1 MMQAE
6 GAQVP
11 STPSLPMLTQHSWQR
26 SFELGWRNLWRD
38 FRSGELNLLIIS
50 VVLAVAALTAVGFFS
65 DRLQAGLW
73 RDARQ
78 LLGGDAV
85 VVSDKPTP
93 ANFQQKAQALGLKTN
108 DTLSFPSMARADDAK
123 GGETKLVALK
133 AVSEGYPLRGQMS
146 LLNLEGSDAI
156 KPDLSKSY
164 PAKPTREVPQLGQAW
179 VDPALLE
186 VLNLQMG
193 DALWLGDKAF
203 QIAALIDR
211 EPDRGAGFMNFA
223 PRVMIHQSDV
233 MATGLIQ
240 PASRLSYRMAV
251 AGEASQANV
260 QQFLKWARDE
270 VAKPEVR
277 GIQVESMESGRP
289 EMRQTL
295 DRAEKFLNLVA
306 LLAALLCAVAVALA
320 ARTFASKHLDGCALL
335 RVLGQSQKTLS
346 VAYAFEFIT
355 AGLAAS
361 LLGVIMG
368 YGIHHAFIWLL
379 AGLVDVQLPPS
390 SGAPALLGLG
400 MGLTLLLAFGLPPV
414 LQLAKVP
421 AMRVIR
427 RDMGGLQPASLG
439 VLLTGLVGFAGAL
452 MWASRD
458 VKLGLMTVGG
468 FAIATLMFAG
478 ATWLVLKLL
487 RKWVPSDTTPRWLL
501 LATRQ
506 VMARPVYAV
515 VQVSALSVGLLALV
529 LLVLLRTDLI
539 SSWRKATPVNAP
551 DRFVINVQPDQTQA
565 FQDKLSQVGV
575 KDYDWYPMI
584 RGRLVA
590 VNGRETSPQD
600 YTDERAKRLV
610 DREFNLSARATQPEH
625 NSVVKGQWQEGEK
638 DAVSVEVGIAQTLG
652 LKMGDRLRFDVG
664 GVISEGRVTSL
675 RKVDWG
681 SMRANFFVIYPV
693 DNLPEVP
700 LSYMAAFKTPDVPA
714 FERNLL
720 QQFPNVTSV
729 DLRASLMQV
738 QKVLDQVIRA
748 VEFLFAF
755 TLMAGLL
762 VLTAAVTSTREE
774 RKREFAIMR
783 ALGATGRLLSQVQ
796 TAELMGVGLMAGFLA
811 SMVAELVGWGLAR
824 FVFEFEWTASLW
836 VPVAG
841 ALTGA
846 VLAWVAGW
854 WGLAEVLR
862 QPVSQTLRQAS
873 E

>member
-164 PAKPTREVPQLGQAW
+164 PAKPTREVPQPGQAW

-539 SSWRKATPVNAP
+539 SSWRKATPTNAP

-625 NSVVKGQWQEGEK
+625 NAVVKGQWQEGEK
-638 DAVSVEVGIAQTLG
+638 DAVSVEIGIAQTLG

-700 LSYMAAFKTPDVPA
+700 LSYMAAFKTPDAPA

-755 TLMAGLL
+755 TLLAGLL

>member
-1 MMQAE
+1 
-6 GAQVP
+6 
-11 STPSLPMLTQHSWQR
+11 
-26 SFELGWRNLWRD
+26 
-38 FRSGELNLLIIS
+38 
-50 VVLAVAALTAVGFFS
+50 
-65 DRLQAGLW
+65 
-73 RDARQ
+73 
-78 LLGGDAV
+78 
-85 VVSDKPTP
+85 
-93 ANFQQKAQALGLKTN
+93 
-108 DTLSFPSMARADDAK
+108 
-123 GGETKLVALK
+123 
-133 AVSEGYPLRGQMS
+133 
-146 LLNLEGSDAI
+146 
-156 KPDLSKSY
+156 
-164 PAKPTREVPQLGQAW
+164 
-179 VDPALLE
+179 
-186 VLNLQMG
+186 
-193 DALWLGDKAF
+193 
-203 QIAALIDR
+203 
-211 EPDRGAGFMNFA
+211 
-223 PRVMIHQSDV
+223 
-233 MATGLIQ
+233 
-240 PASRLSYRMAV
+240 
-251 AGEASQANV
+251 
-260 QQFLKWARDE
+260 
-270 VAKPEVR
+270 
-277 GIQVESMESGRP
+277 
-289 EMRQTL
+289 
-295 DRAEKFLNLVA
+295 LVA
-306 LLAALLCAVAVALA
+306 LLAAMLCAVAVALA
-320 ARTFASKHLDGCALL
+320 ARTFASKHLDACALL

-355 AGLAAS
+355 AGMVAS
-361 LLGVIMG
+361 LLGVLLG

-379 AGLVDVQLPPS
+379 AGLVDAQLPPS
-390 SGAPALLGLG
+390 SVAPSLLGLG

-427 RDMGGLQPASLG
+427 RDMGGLQPASVG
-439 VLLTGLVGFAGAL
+439 VLLTGLFGFAGAL

-458 VKLGLMTVGG
+458 LKLGLMTIGG
-468 FAIATLMFAG
+468 FAIATLLFAG

-487 RKWVPSDTTPRWLL
+487 RKWVPSDTAPRWLL

-515 VQVSALSVGLLALV
+515 VQVSALSIGLLALV

-539 SSWRKATPVNAP
+539 NSWRKATPVNAP
-551 DRFVINVQPDQTQA
+551 DRFVINIQPDQTQA
-565 FQDKLSQVGV
+565 FRASLKQAGV
-575 KDYDWYPMI
+575 TGYDWYPMI

-590 VNGRETSPQD
+590 VNGNAVSPSD
-600 YTDERAKRLV
+600 YTDDRAKRMV
-610 DREFNLSARATQPEH
+610 DREFNLSARSAQPEH
-625 NSVVKGQWQEGEK
+625 NPVVQGQWKEGER
-638 DAVSVEVGIAQTLG
+638 DAVSIEIGIAKTLG

-664 GVISEGRVTSL
+664 GVISEGRVTSF

-693 DNLPEVP
+693 DNLPDVP

-729 DLRASLMQV
+729 DLRATLIQI
-738 QKVLDQVIRA
+738 QNVLDQVIRA

-796 TAELMGVGLMAGFLA
+796 TAELMGVGLLAGFLA
-811 SMVAELVGWGLAR
+811 SLVAELVGWGLAR

-836 VPVAG
+836 VPAAG

-846 VLAWVAGW
+846 ILAWIAGW

>member
-108 DTLSFPSMARADDAK
+108 ATLSFPSMARADDAK

-146 LLNLEGSDAI
+146 LLNLQGSDAI

-164 PAKPTREVPQLGQAW
+164 PAKPTREVPQPGQAW

-590 VNGRETSPQD
+590 VNDREVSPLD

-625 NSVVKGQWQEGEK
+625 NAVVKGQWQEGEK

>member
-108 DTLSFPSMARADDAK
+108 DTLSFPSMARAEDAK

-164 PAKPTREVPQLGQAW
+164 PAKPTREVPQPGQAW

-539 SSWRKATPVNAP
+539 SSWRKATPTNAP

-638 DAVSVEVGIAQTLG
+638 DAVSVEIGIAQTLG

-664 GVISEGRVTSL
+664 GVISEGRVTSM

-700 LSYMAAFKTPDVPA
+700 LSYMAAFKTPDAPA

>member
-1 MMQAE
+1 
-6 GAQVP
+6 
-11 STPSLPMLTQHSWQR
+11 
-26 SFELGWRNLWRD
+26 
-38 FRSGELNLLIIS
+38 
-50 VVLAVAALTAVGFFS
+50 
-65 DRLQAGLW
+65 
-73 RDARQ
+73 
-78 LLGGDAV
+78 
-85 VVSDKPTP
+85 
-93 ANFQQKAQALGLKTN
+93 
-108 DTLSFPSMARADDAK
+108 
-123 GGETKLVALK
+123 
-133 AVSEGYPLRGQMS
+133 
-146 LLNLEGSDAI
+146 
-156 KPDLSKSY
+156 
-164 PAKPTREVPQLGQAW
+164 
-179 VDPALLE
+179 
-186 VLNLQMG
+186 
-193 DALWLGDKAF
+193 
-203 QIAALIDR
+203 
-211 EPDRGAGFMNFA
+211 
-223 PRVMIHQSDV
+223 
-233 MATGLIQ
+233 
-240 PASRLSYRMAV
+240 
-251 AGEASQANV
+251 
-260 QQFLKWARDE
+260 
-270 VAKPEVR
+270 
-277 GIQVESMESGRP
+277 MESGRP

-355 AGLAAS
+355 AGAVAS
-361 LLGVIMG
+361 LLGLLVG
-368 YGIHHAFIWLL
+368 YGIHHAFVWLL
-379 AGLVDVQLPPS
+379 AGLVDAQLPPTT
-390 SGAPALLGLG
+390 GAPALLGLG

-414 LQLAKVP
+414 LQLAQVP
-421 AMRVIR
+421 ALRVIR
-427 RDMGGLQPASLG
+427 RDMGGLQPASMG
-439 VLLTGLVGFAGAL
+439 VLLTGLFGFAGAL

-468 FAIATLMFAG
+468 FALATLLFAG
-478 ATWLVLKLL
+478 ATWLALKLL
-487 RKWVPSDTTPRWLL
+487 RKWVPSETSPRWLL

-565 FQDKLSQVGV
+565 FQSALKQTGV
-575 KDYDWYPMI
+575 KNYDWYPMI

-590 VNGRETSPQD
+590 INGKAVSPED
-600 YTDERAKRLV
+600 YTDDRAKRLV
-610 DREFNLSARATQPEH
+610 DREFNLSARAERPEH
-625 NSVVKGQWQEGEK
+625 NAVVQGEWKEGET
-638 DAVSVEVGIAQTLG
+638 DAVSVEIGIAQTLG
-652 LKMGDRLRFDVG
+652 LKMGDRLQFDVG
-664 GVISEGRVTSL
+664 GVMSEGRMTSL

-693 DNLPEVP
+693 DHLPDVP

-720 QQFPNVTSV
+720 QQFPNITSV
-729 DLRASLMQV
+729 DMRATLTQL

-796 TAELMGVGLMAGFLA
+796 TAELMGVGLLAGFLA
-811 SMVAELVGWGLAR
+811 SLVAEVVGWGLAR

-836 VPVAG
+836 VPAAG
-841 ALTGA
+841 AITGA
-846 VLAWVAGW
+846 VLAWIAGW

>member
-1 MMQAE
+1 MNPKPVAWN
-6 GAQVP
+6 
-11 STPSLPMLTQHSWQR
+11 PMSWQR
-26 SFELGWRNLWRD
+26 AVQLGWRNLWRD
-38 FRSGELNLLIIS
+38 LRSGELNLLVLS
-50 VVLAVAALTAVGFFS
+50 VVLAVSALSAVGFFS

-78 LLGGDAV
+78 LIGGDAV
-85 VVSDKPTP
+85 VVSDKPT
-93 ANFQQKAQALGLKTN
+93 AENFLQKAQQLGLRTN
-108 DTLSFPSMARADDAK
+108 AILSFPSMARADDAQ

-133 AVSEGYPLRGQMS
+133 AVSEGYPLRGQLT
-146 LLNLEGSDAI
+146 LLSVEGASPSDN
-156 KPDLSKSY
+156 SKSQ
-164 PAKPTREVPQLGQAW
+164 ATRQVPSSGQAW
-179 VDPALLE
+179 VDPALLD
-186 VLNLQMG
+186 VLNIKLG
-193 DALWLGDKAF
+193 DKLWLGDKAF
-203 QIAALIDR
+203 QISALIDR

-223 PRVMIHQSDV
+223 PRVMVNQMDIA
-233 MATGLIQ
+233 ATGLVQ
-240 PASRLSYRMAV
+240 PASRLSYRLAV
-251 AGEASQANV
+251 AGEESQANV
-260 QQFLKWARDE
+260 QKFIMWARDE

-289 EMRQTL
+289 ELRQTL

-320 ARTFASKHLDGCALL
+320 ARTFAAKHLDACALL
-335 RVLGQSQKTLS
+335 RVLGQSQQTLS
-346 VAYAFEFIT
+346 IAYAFEFIT
-355 AGLAAS
+355 AGLVAS
-361 LLGVIMG
+361 LLGVMVG
-368 YGIHHAFIWLL
+368 YGVHYAFVWLL
-379 AGLVDVQLPPS
+379 AGLVDVQLPS
-390 SGAPALLGLG
+390 ATGAPAWLGLG

-414 LQLAKVP
+414 LQLAQVP
-421 AMRVIR
+421 ALRVIR
-427 RDMGGLQPASLG
+427 RDMGGLQPASVG
-439 VLLTGLVGFAGAL
+439 VLIAGLLGFAGAL

-468 FAIATLMFAG
+468 FALATLMFAG
-478 ATWLVLKLL
+478 ATWLALKLL
-487 RKWVPSDTTPRWLL
+487 RSWVPSNTTPRWLL

-565 FQDKLSQVGV
+565 FQSTLKQTGV
-575 KDYDWYPMI
+575 QNYDWYPMI

-590 VNGRETSPQD
+590 INGKSVSPQD
-600 YTDERAKRLV
+600 FTDERAKRLV
-610 DREFNLSARATQPEH
+610 DREFNLSSRAAKPEH
-625 NSVVKGQWQEGEK
+625 NEVVKGTWLENEK
-638 DAVSVEVGIAQTLG
+638 DAVSVELGIAKTLG
-652 LKMGDRLRFDVG
+652 LKMGDRLQFDIG
-664 GVISEGRVTSL
+664 GVLSEGRVTSL

-693 DNLPEVP
+693 DNLPNVP
-700 LSYMAAFKTPDVPA
+700 LSYMAAFKSPDVPS

-729 DLRASLMQV
+729 DLRASLTQV

-755 TLMAGLL
+755 TLLAGLL

-811 SMVAELVGWGLAR
+811 SLVAELVGWGLAR

-846 VLAWVAGW
+846 VLAWLAGW

>member
-6 GAQVP
+6 GTQVP
-11 STPSLPMLTQHSWQR
+11 SSPSVPMLTQHSWQR
-26 SFELGWRNLWRD
+26 SFQLGWRNLWRD

-85 VVSDKPTP
+85 VVSDKPTH

-108 DTLSFPSMARADDAK
+108 ATLSFPSMARADDAK

-146 LLNLEGSDAI
+146 LLNLQGNDAI

-164 PAKPTREVPQLGQAW
+164 PAKPTREVPQPGQAW

-193 DALWLGDKAF
+193 DALWLGDKSF

-355 AGLAAS
+355 AGWVAS

-390 SGAPALLGLG
+390 SGEPALLGMG

-427 RDMGGLQPASLG
+427 RDMGGLQAASVG
-439 VLLTGLVGFAGAL
+439 VLLTGLLGFAGAL

-468 FAIATLMFAG
+468 FAMATLLFAG
-478 ATWLVLKLL
+478 ATWLALKVL
-487 RKWVPSDTTPRWLL
+487 RKWVPRDTTPRWLL

-565 FQDKLSQVGV
+565 FQDKLRQVGV

-590 VNGRETSPQD
+590 VNGREVSPQD

-625 NSVVKGQWQEGEK
+625 NAVVKGQWQEDEK
-638 DAVSVEVGIAQTLG
+638 DAVSVEVGIAKTLG
-652 LKMGDRLRFDVG
+652 LNMGDRLRFDVG
-664 GVISEGRVTSL
+664 GVISEGRISSL

-693 DNLPEVP
+693 DNLPDVP

-729 DLRASLMQV
+729 DLRASLTQV

-811 SMVAELVGWGLAR
+811 SLVAELVGWGLAR

-846 VLAWVAGW
+846 LLAWIAGW

>member
-1 MMQAE
+1 M
-6 GAQVP
+6 P
-11 STPSLPMLTQHSWQR
+11 SEVSKAAMHPAVVLSNHSWQR
-26 SFELGWRNLWRD
+26 SLQLGLRNLWRD
-38 FRSGELNLLIIS
+38 LRSGELNLLFVS
-50 VVLAVAALTAVGFFS
+50 VVLAVSALTAVGFFS

-85 VVSDKPTP
+85 VVSDKPT
-93 ANFQQKAQALGLKTN
+93 AENFQKKAQALGLKTN
-108 DTLSFPSMARADDAK
+108 ATLSFPSMARADDAQ

-146 LLNLEGSDAI
+146 LQNPQTGD
-156 KPDLSKSY
+156 
-164 PAKPTREVPQLGQAW
+164 PANNQASTRLTRDVPQPGQAW

-186 VLNLQMG
+186 VLNLQKG
-193 DALWLGDKAF
+193 DVIWLGDKSF
-203 QIAALIDR
+203 EITELIER
-211 EPDRGAGFMNFA
+211 EPDRGAAFMNFA

-233 MATGLIQ
+233 PATGLIQ
-240 PASRLSYRMAV
+240 PASRISYRMAV
-251 AGEASQANV
+251 SGDEAQVNV
-260 QQFLKWARDE
+260 QQFLKWARAE
-270 VAKPEVR
+270 VDKPEVR
-277 GIQVESMESGRP
+277 GVQIESMESGRP

-320 ARTFASKHLDGCALL
+320 ARTFASKHLDACALL

-346 VAYAFEFIT
+346 VAYAFEFLT
-355 AGLAAS
+355 AGMVAS
-361 LLGVIMG
+361 LLGVVLG

-379 AGLVDVQLPPS
+379 AGLVDAQLPPS
-390 SGAPALLGLG
+390 SFEPALLGLG

-427 RDMGGLQPASLG
+427 RDMGGLQPASVG
-439 VLLTGLVGFAGAL
+439 VLLTGLFGFAGAL
-452 MWASRD
+452 LWASRD
-458 VKLGLMTVGG
+458 MKLGLMTVGG
-468 FAIATLMFAG
+468 FAVATLLFAG
-478 ATWLVLKLL
+478 ATWLALKLL
-487 RKWVPSDTTPRWLL
+487 RKWVPTDTTPRWLL

-565 FQDKLSQVGV
+565 FQAALKQAGV
-575 KDYDWYPMI
+575 KGYDWYPMI

-590 VNGRETSPQD
+590 INGKAVSPLD
-600 YTDERAKRLV
+600 YTDDRAKRLV
-610 DREFNLSARATQPEH
+610 DREFNLSARAAKPEH
-625 NSVVKGQWQEGEK
+625 NPVVQGQWKEGES
-638 DAVSVEVGIAQTLG
+638 DAVSVEIGIAKTLG

-664 GVISEGRVTSL
+664 GVISEGRITSL

-693 DNLPEVP
+693 DNLPDVP
-700 LSYMAAFKTPDVPA
+700 LSYMAAFKTPDVPT

-729 DLRASLMQV
+729 DLRATLTQI
-738 QKVLDQVIRA
+738 QNVLDQVIRA

-796 TAELMGVGLMAGFLA
+796 TAELMGVGLLAGFLA
-811 SMVAELVGWGLAR
+811 SLVAELVGWGLAR

-846 VLAWVAGW
+846 VLAWIAGW

>member
-1 MMQAE
+1 M
-6 GAQVP
+6 
-11 STPSLPMLTQHSWQR
+11 
-26 SFELGWRNLWRD
+26 
-38 FRSGELNLLIIS
+38 
-50 VVLAVAALTAVGFFS
+50 
-65 DRLQAGLW
+65 
-73 RDARQ
+73 
-78 LLGGDAV
+78 
-85 VVSDKPTP
+85 
-93 ANFQQKAQALGLKTN
+93 
-108 DTLSFPSMARADDAK
+108 
-123 GGETKLVALK
+123 
-133 AVSEGYPLRGQMS
+133 AVS
-146 LLNLEGSDAI
+146 
-156 KPDLSKSY
+156 
-164 PAKPTREVPQLGQAW
+164 
-179 VDPALLE
+179 
-186 VLNLQMG
+186 G
-193 DALWLGDKAF
+193 D
-203 QIAALIDR
+203 
-211 EPDRGAGFMNFA
+211 
-223 PRVMIHQSDV
+223 V
-233 MATGLIQ
+233 
-240 PASRLSYRMAV
+240 
-251 AGEASQANV
+251 SQVNV
-260 QQFLKWARDE
+260 QQFLKWARAE
-270 VAKPEVR
+270 VDKPEVR

-320 ARTFASKHLDGCALL
+320 ARTFASKHLDACALL

-355 AGLAAS
+355 AGMVAS
-361 LLGVIMG
+361 LLGVLLG
-368 YGIHHAFIWLL
+368 YGVHHAFVWLL
-379 AGLVDVQLPPS
+379 AGLVDAQLPPS
-390 SGAPALLGLG
+390 SAAPALLGLG

-427 RDMGGLQPASLG
+427 RDVGGMQPASVG
-439 VLLTGLVGFAGAL
+439 VLLTGLFGFAGAL

-458 VKLGLMTVGG
+458 LKLGLMTVGG
-468 FAIATLMFAG
+468 FAVATLLFAG

-487 RKWVPSDTTPRWLL
+487 RKWVPSDTAPRWLL

-515 VQVSALSVGLLALV
+515 VQVSALSIGLLALV

-539 SSWRKATPVNAP
+539 NSWRKATPVNAP
-551 DRFVINVQPDQTQA
+551 DRFVINIQPDQTQV
-565 FQDKLSQVGV
+565 FQASLKQAGV
-575 KDYDWYPMI
+575 TAYDWYPMI

-590 VNGRETSPQD
+590 VNGKDVSPSD
-600 YTDERAKRLV
+600 YTDDRAKRMV
-610 DREFNLSARATQPEH
+610 DREFNLSARSAKPEH
-625 NSVVKGQWQEGEK
+625 NPVVQGQWKEGER
-638 DAVSVEVGIAQTLG
+638 DAVSIEIGIAKTLG

-664 GVISEGRVTSL
+664 GVISEGRVTSF

-693 DNLPEVP
+693 DNLPDVP

-729 DLRASLMQV
+729 DLRATLTQI
-738 QKVLDQVIRA
+738 QNVLDQVIRA

-796 TAELMGVGLMAGFLA
+796 TAELMGVGLLAGFLA
-811 SMVAELVGWGLAR
+811 SLVAELVGWGLAR

-846 VLAWVAGW
+846 LLAWIAGW

>member
-1 MMQAE
+1 M
-6 GAQVP
+6 
-11 STPSLPMLTQHSWQR
+11 
-26 SFELGWRNLWRD
+26 
-38 FRSGELNLLIIS
+38 
-50 VVLAVAALTAVGFFS
+50 
-65 DRLQAGLW
+65 
-73 RDARQ
+73 
-78 LLGGDAV
+78 
-85 VVSDKPTP
+85 
-93 ANFQQKAQALGLKTN
+93 
-108 DTLSFPSMARADDAK
+108 
-123 GGETKLVALK
+123 
-133 AVSEGYPLRGQMS
+133 AVS
-146 LLNLEGSDAI
+146 
-156 KPDLSKSY
+156 
-164 PAKPTREVPQLGQAW
+164 
-179 VDPALLE
+179 
-186 VLNLQMG
+186 G
-193 DALWLGDKAF
+193 D
-203 QIAALIDR
+203 
-211 EPDRGAGFMNFA
+211 
-223 PRVMIHQSDV
+223 V
-233 MATGLIQ
+233 
-240 PASRLSYRMAV
+240 
-251 AGEASQANV
+251 SQVNV
-260 QQFLKWARDE
+260 KQFLKWARAE
-270 VAKPEVR
+270 VDKPEVR
-277 GIQVESMESGRP
+277 GMQVESMESGRP

-320 ARTFASKHLDGCALL
+320 ARTFASKHLDACALL

-355 AGLAAS
+355 AGMVAS
-361 LLGVIMG
+361 LLGVLLG
-368 YGIHHAFIWLL
+368 YGVHHAFIWLL
-379 AGLVDVQLPPS
+379 AGLVDAQLPPS
-390 SGAPALLGLG
+390 SVAPALLGLG

-427 RDMGGLQPASLG
+427 RDMGGIQPASVG
-439 VLLTGLVGFAGAL
+439 VLLTGLLGFAGAL

-458 VKLGLMTVGG
+458 LKLGLMTVGG
-468 FAIATLMFAG
+468 FAIATLLFAG

-487 RKWVPSDTTPRWLL
+487 RTWVPSDATPRWLL

-515 VQVSALSVGLLALV
+515 VQVSALSIGLLALV

-539 SSWRKATPVNAP
+539 NSWRKATPVNAP
-551 DRFVINVQPDQTQA
+551 DRFVINIQPDQTQA
-565 FQDKLSQVGV
+565 FQASLKQANVTG
-575 KDYDWYPMI
+575 YDWYPMI

-590 VNGRETSPQD
+590 VNGKEVSPSD
-600 YTDERAKRLV
+600 YTDDRAKRMV
-610 DREFNLSARATQPEH
+610 DREFNLSARSAQPE
-625 NSVVKGQWQEGEK
+625 NNPVVQGQWKEGER
-638 DAVSVEVGIAQTLG
+638 DAVSIEIGIAKTLG

-664 GVISEGRVTSL
+664 GVISEGRVTSF

-693 DNLPEVP
+693 DNLPDVP

-729 DLRASLMQV
+729 DLRATLV
-738 QKVLDQVIRA
+738 QIQNVLDQVIRA

-796 TAELMGVGLMAGFLA
+796 TAELMGVGLLAGFLA
-811 SMVAELVGWGLAR
+811 SLVAELVGWGLAR

-846 VLAWVAGW
+846 LLAWIAGW

>member
-1 MMQAE
+1 MQAE
-6 GAQVP
+6 GTQVP
-11 STPSLPMLTQHSWQR
+11 SSPSVPMLTQHSWQR
-26 SFELGWRNLWRD
+26 SFQLGWRNLWRD

-78 LLGGDAV
+78 LLGGDTV

-93 ANFQQKAQALGLKTN
+93 ANFQQKAQALGLTTN
-108 DTLSFPSMARADDAK
+108 ATLSFPSMARADDTK

-146 LLNLEGSDAI
+146 LLNLQGSDAI

-164 PAKPTREVPQLGQAW
+164 PAKPTREVPQPGQAW

-193 DALWLGDKAF
+193 DALWLGDKSF

-355 AGLAAS
+355 AGWLAS

-390 SGAPALLGLG
+390 SGEPALLGMG

-427 RDMGGLQPASLG
+427 RDMGGLQAASVG
-439 VLLTGLVGFAGAL
+439 VLLTGLLGFAVAL

-468 FAIATLMFAG
+468 FAVATLLFAG
-478 ATWLVLKLL
+478 ATWLALKVL

-590 VNGRETSPQD
+590 VNGREVSPQD

-625 NSVVKGQWQEGEK
+625 NAVVKGQWQEGEK
-638 DAVSVEVGIAQTLG
+638 DAVSVEVGIAKTLG
-652 LKMGDRLRFDVG
+652 LNMGDRLRFDVG
-664 GVISEGRVTSL
+664 GVISEGRISSL

-693 DNLPEVP
+693 DNLPDVP

-811 SMVAELVGWGLAR
+811 SLVAELVGWGLAR

-846 VLAWVAGW
+846 LLAWIAGW

>member
-1 MMQAE
+1 MSPKAA
-6 GAQVP
+6 G
-11 STPSLPMLTQHSWQR
+11 LNPMTWQR
-26 SFELGWRNLWRD
+26 AVQLGWRNLWRD
-38 FRSGELNLLIIS
+38 LRSGELNLLVVS
-50 VVLAVAALTAVGFFS
+50 VVLAVAALSAVGFFS

-78 LLGGDAV
+78 LIGGDAV
-85 VVSDKPTP
+85 VVSDKPS
-93 ANFQQKAQALGLKTN
+93 AENFVQKAKELGLKTN
-108 DTLSFPSMARADDAK
+108 QTLSFPSMARADDTQ

-133 AVSEGYPLRGQMS
+133 AVSEGYPLRGQLT
-146 LLNLEGSDAI
+146 LLNNSGSDA
-156 KPDLSKSY
+156 SG
-164 PAKPTREVPQLGQAW
+164 KPTSQVTRQVPTSGQAW
-179 VDPALLE
+179 VDPAMLD
-186 VLNLQMG
+186 VLNLKLG
-193 DALWLGDKAF
+193 DKLWLGDKSF
-203 QIAALIDR
+203 QISALIDR

-223 PRVMIHQSDV
+223 PRVMVNQSDIP
-233 MATGLIQ
+233 ATGLIQ

-251 AGEASQANV
+251 AGDESQANV
-260 QQFLKWARDE
+260 QKFITWAREE

-277 GIQVESMESGRP
+277 GVQVESMESGRP

-320 ARTFASKHLDGCALL
+320 ARTFAAKHLDACALL

-346 VAYAFEFIT
+346 IAYAFEFIT
-355 AGLAAS
+355 AGLVAS
-361 LLGVIMG
+361 LLGLMVG
-368 YGIHHAFIWLL
+368 YGVHHAFVWLL
-379 AGLVDVQLPPS
+379 AGLVDAQLPPA

-414 LQLAKVP
+414 LQLAQVP
-421 AMRVIR
+421 ALRVIR
-427 RDMGGLQPASLG
+427 RDMGGLQPASVG
-439 VLLTGLVGFAGAL
+439 VLIAGLLGFAGAL

-468 FAIATLMFAG
+468 FAIATLLFAG
-478 ATWLVLKLL
+478 ATWLALKLL
-487 RKWVPSDTTPRWLL
+487 RNWVPSDATPRWLL

-515 VQVSALSVGLLALV
+515 LQVSALSVGLLALV

-551 DRFVINVQPDQTQA
+551 DRFVINVQPDQTEA
-565 FQDKLSQVGV
+565 FQKSLQQTGV
-575 KDYDWYPMI
+575 QNYDWYPMI
-584 RGRLVA
+584 RGRWVA
-590 VNGRETSPQD
+590 INGKTVSPQD
-600 YTDERAKRLV
+600 YTEERAKRLV
-610 DREFNLSARATQPEH
+610 DREFNLSSRAAQPEH
-625 NSVVKGQWQEGEK
+625 NEVVQGVWQDNEK

-652 LKMGDRLRFDVG
+652 LKMGDRLQFDIG
-664 GVISEGRVTSL
+664 GVVSEGRITSL

-693 DNLPEVP
+693 DNLPNVP
-700 LSYMAAFKTPDVPA
+700 LSYMAAFKTPDVPS

-729 DLRASLMQV
+729 DLRASFTQI

-755 TLMAGLL
+755 TLLAGLL
-762 VLTAAVTSTREE
+762 VLMAAVTSTREE

-796 TAELMGVGLMAGFLA
+796 TAELMGVGLLAGFLA
-811 SMVAELVGWGLAR
+811 SLVAELVGWGLAH

-846 VLAWVAGW
+846 LLAWLAGW

>member
-1 MMQAE
+1 
-6 GAQVP
+6 
-11 STPSLPMLTQHSWQR
+11 
-26 SFELGWRNLWRD
+26 
-38 FRSGELNLLIIS
+38 
-50 VVLAVAALTAVGFFS
+50 
-65 DRLQAGLW
+65 
-73 RDARQ
+73 
-78 LLGGDAV
+78 
-85 VVSDKPTP
+85 
-93 ANFQQKAQALGLKTN
+93 
-108 DTLSFPSMARADDAK
+108 
-123 GGETKLVALK
+123 
-133 AVSEGYPLRGQMS
+133 
-146 LLNLEGSDAI
+146 
-156 KPDLSKSY
+156 
-164 PAKPTREVPQLGQAW
+164 
-179 VDPALLE
+179 
-186 VLNLQMG
+186 
-193 DALWLGDKAF
+193 
-203 QIAALIDR
+203 
-211 EPDRGAGFMNFA
+211 
-223 PRVMIHQSDV
+223 
-233 MATGLIQ
+233 
-240 PASRLSYRMAV
+240 
-251 AGEASQANV
+251 
-260 QQFLKWARDE
+260 
-270 VAKPEVR
+270 
-277 GIQVESMESGRP
+277 
-289 EMRQTL
+289 
-295 DRAEKFLNLVA
+295 
-306 LLAALLCAVAVALA
+306 VALA
-320 ARTFASKHLDGCALL
+320 ARTFASKHLDACALL

-355 AGLAAS
+355 AGMVAS
-361 LLGVIMG
+361 LLGVFLG
-368 YGIHHAFIWLL
+368 YGVHHAFVWLL
-379 AGLVDVQLPPS
+379 AGLVDAQLPPS
-390 SGAPALLGLG
+390 SVAPALLGLG

-427 RDMGGLQPASLG
+427 RDMGGLQPASVG
-439 VLLTGLVGFAGAL
+439 VLLTGLFGFAGTL

-458 VKLGLMTVGG
+458 MKLGLMTVGG
-468 FAIATLMFAG
+468 FAVATLLFAG
-478 ATWLVLKLL
+478 ATWLALKLL
-487 RKWVPSDTTPRWLL
+487 RKWVPTDTTPRWLL

-565 FQDKLSQVGV
+565 FQAALKQAGV
-575 KDYDWYPMI
+575 KGYDWYPMI

-590 VNGRETSPQD
+590 INGNAVSPLD
-600 YTDERAKRLV
+600 YTDDRAKRLV
-610 DREFNLSARATQPEH
+610 DREFNLSARAAKPEH
-625 NSVVKGQWQEGEK
+625 NPVVQGQWKEGES
-638 DAVSVEVGIAQTLG
+638 DAVSVEIGIAKTLG

-664 GVISEGRVTSL
+664 GVISEGRITSL

-693 DNLPEVP
+693 DNLPDVP
-700 LSYMAAFKTPDVPA
+700 LSYMAAFKTPDVPT

-729 DLRASLMQV
+729 DLRATLTQI
-738 QKVLDQVIRA
+738 QNVLDQVIRA

-796 TAELMGVGLMAGFLA
+796 TAELMGVGLLAGFLA
-811 SMVAELVGWGLAR
+811 SLVAELVGWGLAR

-846 VLAWVAGW
+846 VLAWIAGW

>member
-1 MMQAE
+1 
-6 GAQVP
+6 
-11 STPSLPMLTQHSWQR
+11 
-26 SFELGWRNLWRD
+26 
-38 FRSGELNLLIIS
+38 
-50 VVLAVAALTAVGFFS
+50 
-65 DRLQAGLW
+65 
-73 RDARQ
+73 
-78 LLGGDAV
+78 
-85 VVSDKPTP
+85 
-93 ANFQQKAQALGLKTN
+93 
-108 DTLSFPSMARADDAK
+108 MARADDAK

-164 PAKPTREVPQLGQAW
+164 PAKPTREVPQPGQAW

-193 DALWLGDKAF
+193 DALWLGDKTF

-590 VNGRETSPQD
+590 VNDREVSPLD

-664 GVISEGRVTSL
+664 GVISEGRVTSM

-700 LSYMAAFKTPDVPA
+700 LSYMAAFKTPDAPA

>member
-1 MMQAE
+1 
-6 GAQVP
+6 
-11 STPSLPMLTQHSWQR
+11 
-26 SFELGWRNLWRD
+26 
-38 FRSGELNLLIIS
+38 
-50 VVLAVAALTAVGFFS
+50 
-65 DRLQAGLW
+65 
-73 RDARQ
+73 
-78 LLGGDAV
+78 
-85 VVSDKPTP
+85 
-93 ANFQQKAQALGLKTN
+93 
-108 DTLSFPSMARADDAK
+108 
-123 GGETKLVALK
+123 
-133 AVSEGYPLRGQMS
+133 
-146 LLNLEGSDAI
+146 
-156 KPDLSKSY
+156 
-164 PAKPTREVPQLGQAW
+164 
-179 VDPALLE
+179 
-186 VLNLQMG
+186 
-193 DALWLGDKAF
+193 
-203 QIAALIDR
+203 
-211 EPDRGAGFMNFA
+211 
-223 PRVMIHQSDV
+223 MIHQSDV

-240 PASRLSYRMAV
+240 PASRLTYRMAV

-260 QQFLKWARDE
+260 QQFLKWARAE

-277 GIQVESMESGRP
+277 GIQIESMESGRP

-295 DRAEKFLNLVA
+295 DRAEKFLNLIA

-346 VAYAFEFIT
+346 VAYAFEFIS

-361 LLGVIMG
+361 LLGVLTG
-368 YGIHHAFIWLL
+368 YAIHHAFIWLL

-439 VLLTGLVGFAGAL
+439 VLLTGLLGFAGAL

-458 VKLGLMTVGG
+458 VNLGLMTVGG
-468 FAIATLMFAG
+468 FAVATLMFAG
-478 ATWLVLKLL
+478 ATWLALKLL

-551 DRFVINVQPDQTQA
+551 DRFVINLQPDQTQA
-565 FQDKLSQVGV
+565 FQNKLSQEGV

-590 VNGRETSPQD
+590 VNGKEVSPQD

-625 NSVVKGQWQEGEK
+625 NEVVKGQWQADEK
-638 DAVSVEVGIAQTLG
+638 DAVSVEVGIAKTLG

-729 DLRASLMQV
+729 DLRASFTQV

-811 SMVAELVGWGLAR
+811 SLVAELVGWGLAR

-846 VLAWVAGW
+846 VLAWIAGW

>member
-1 MMQAE
+1 
-6 GAQVP
+6 
-11 STPSLPMLTQHSWQR
+11 
-26 SFELGWRNLWRD
+26 
-38 FRSGELNLLIIS
+38 
-50 VVLAVAALTAVGFFS
+50 
-65 DRLQAGLW
+65 
-73 RDARQ
+73 
-78 LLGGDAV
+78 
-85 VVSDKPTP
+85 
-93 ANFQQKAQALGLKTN
+93 
-108 DTLSFPSMARADDAK
+108 
-123 GGETKLVALK
+123 
-133 AVSEGYPLRGQMS
+133 
-146 LLNLEGSDAI
+146 
-156 KPDLSKSY
+156 
-164 PAKPTREVPQLGQAW
+164 
-179 VDPALLE
+179 
-186 VLNLQMG
+186 
-193 DALWLGDKAF
+193 
-203 QIAALIDR
+203 
-211 EPDRGAGFMNFA
+211 
-223 PRVMIHQSDV
+223 
-233 MATGLIQ
+233 
-240 PASRLSYRMAV
+240 
-251 AGEASQANV
+251 
-260 QQFLKWARDE
+260 
-270 VAKPEVR
+270 
-277 GIQVESMESGRP
+277 MESGRP

-320 ARTFASKHLDGCALL
+320 ARTFAAKHLDACALL

-346 VAYAFEFIT
+346 IAYAFEFIT
-355 AGLAAS
+355 AGLVAS
-361 LLGVIMG
+361 LLGLMVG
-368 YGIHHAFIWLL
+368 YGVHHAFVWLL
-379 AGLVDVQLPPS
+379 AGLVDAQLPPA

-414 LQLAKVP
+414 LQLAQVP
-421 AMRVIR
+421 ALRVIR
-427 RDMGGLQPASLG
+427 RDMGGLQPASVG
-439 VLLTGLVGFAGAL
+439 VLIAGLLGFAGAL

-468 FAIATLMFAG
+468 FAIATLLFAG
-478 ATWLVLKLL
+478 ATWLALKLL
-487 RKWVPSDTTPRWLL
+487 RNWVPSDATPRWLL

-515 VQVSALSVGLLALV
+515 LQVSALSVGLLALV

-551 DRFVINVQPDQTQA
+551 DRFVINVQPDQTEA
-565 FQDKLSQVGV
+565 FQKSLQQTGV
-575 KDYDWYPMI
+575 QNYDWYPMI

-590 VNGRETSPQD
+590 INGKTVSPQD
-600 YTDERAKRLV
+600 YTEERAKRLV
-610 DREFNLSARATQPEH
+610 DREFNLSSRAAQPEH
-625 NSVVKGQWQEGEK
+625 NEVVQGVWQDNEK

-652 LKMGDRLRFDVG
+652 LKMGDRLQFDIG
-664 GVISEGRVTSL
+664 GVVSEGRITSL

-693 DNLPEVP
+693 DNLPNVP
-700 LSYMAAFKTPDVPA
+700 LSYMAAFKTPDVPS

-729 DLRASLMQV
+729 DLRASFTQI

-755 TLMAGLL
+755 TLLAGLL
-762 VLTAAVTSTREE
+762 VLMAAVTSTREE

-796 TAELMGVGLMAGFLA
+796 TAELMGVGLLAGFLA
-811 SMVAELVGWGLAR
+811 SLVAELVGWGLAH

-846 VLAWVAGW
+846 LLAWLAGW

>member
-1 MMQAE
+1 MPPEVSKAAMHPA
-6 GAQVP
+6 VVL
-11 STPSLPMLTQHSWQR
+11 SNHSWQR
-26 SFELGWRNLWRD
+26 SLQLGLRNLWRD
-38 FRSGELNLLIIS
+38 LRSGELNLLFVS
-50 VVLAVAALTAVGFFS
+50 VVLAVSALTAVGFFS

-85 VVSDKPTP
+85 VVSDKPT
-93 ANFQQKAQALGLKTN
+93 AENFQKKAQALGLKTN
-108 DTLSFPSMARADDAK
+108 ATLSFPSMARADDAQ

-146 LLNLEGSDAI
+146 LQNSQSVGDANNQASSR
-156 KPDLSKSY
+156 L
-164 PAKPTREVPQLGQAW
+164 TRDVPQPGQAW

-186 VLNLQMG
+186 VLNLQKG
-193 DALWLGDKAF
+193 DVIWLGDKSF
-203 QIAALIDR
+203 QISELIER
-211 EPDRGAGFMNFA
+211 EPDRGAAFMNFA

-233 MATGLIQ
+233 PATGLIQ
-240 PASRLSYRMAV
+240 PASRISYRMAV
-251 AGEASQANV
+251 SGDETQVNV
-260 QQFLKWARDE
+260 QQFLKWARAE
-270 VAKPEVR
+270 VDKPEVR
-277 GIQVESMESGRP
+277 GVQIESMESGRP

-320 ARTFASKHLDGCALL
+320 ARTFASKHLDACALL

-346 VAYAFEFIT
+346 VAYAFEFLT
-355 AGLAAS
+355 AGMVAS
-361 LLGVIMG
+361 LLGVVLG

-379 AGLVDVQLPPS
+379 AGLVDAQLPPS
-390 SGAPALLGLG
+390 SVEPALLGLG

-427 RDMGGLQPASLG
+427 RDMGGLQPASVG
-439 VLLTGLVGFAGAL
+439 VLLTGLFGFAGAL
-452 MWASRD
+452 LWASRD
-458 VKLGLMTVGG
+458 MKLGLMTVGG
-468 FAIATLMFAG
+468 FAVATLLFAG

-487 RKWVPSDTTPRWLL
+487 RKWVPTDTTPRWLL

-565 FQDKLSQVGV
+565 FQAALKQAGV
-575 KDYDWYPMI
+575 KGYDWYPMI

-590 VNGRETSPQD
+590 INGKAVSPLD
-600 YTDERAKRLV
+600 YTDDRAKRLV
-610 DREFNLSARATQPEH
+610 DREFNLSARAAKPEH
-625 NSVVKGQWQEGEK
+625 NPVVQGQWKEGES
-638 DAVSVEVGIAQTLG
+638 DAVSVEIGIAKTLG

-664 GVISEGRVTSL
+664 GVISEGRITSL

-693 DNLPEVP
+693 DNLPDVP
-700 LSYMAAFKTPDVPA
+700 LSYMAAFKTPDVPT

-729 DLRASLMQV
+729 DLRATLSQI
-738 QKVLDQVIRA
+738 QNVLDQVIRA

-796 TAELMGVGLMAGFLA
+796 TAELMGVGLLAGFLA
-811 SMVAELVGWGLAR
+811 SLVAELVGWGLAR

-846 VLAWVAGW
+846 VLAWIAGW

>member
-1 MMQAE
+1 MPSEVSKAAMQPA
-6 GAQVP
+6 VVL
-11 STPSLPMLTQHSWQR
+11 SNHSWQR
-26 SFELGWRNLWRD
+26 SLQLGLRNLWRD
-38 FRSGELNLLIIS
+38 LRSGELNLLFVS
-50 VVLAVAALTAVGFFS
+50 VVLAVSALTAVGFFS

-85 VVSDKPTP
+85 VVSDKPT
-93 ANFQQKAQALGLKTN
+93 AENFQKKAQALGLKTN
-108 DTLSFPSMARADDAK
+108 ATLSFPSMARADDAQ

-146 LLNLEGSDAI
+146 LQNSQSGGDANNQA
-156 KPDLSKSY
+156 SSRF
-164 PAKPTREVPQLGQAW
+164 TRDVPQPGQAW

-186 VLNLQMG
+186 VLNLQKG
-193 DALWLGDKAF
+193 DVIWLGDKSF
-203 QIAALIDR
+203 QISELIER
-211 EPDRGAGFMNFA
+211 EPDRGAAFMNFA

-233 MATGLIQ
+233 PATGLIQ
-240 PASRLSYRMAV
+240 PASRISYRMAV
-251 AGEASQANV
+251 SGDEAQVKV
-260 QQFLKWARDE
+260 QQFLKWARAE
-270 VAKPEVR
+270 VDKPEVR
-277 GIQVESMESGRP
+277 GVQIESMESGRP

-320 ARTFASKHLDGCALL
+320 ARTFASKHLDACALL
-335 RVLGQSQKTLS
+335 RVLGQSQQTLS
-346 VAYAFEFIT
+346 VAYAFEFLT
-355 AGLAAS
+355 AGMVAS
-361 LLGVIMG
+361 LLGVVLG

-379 AGLVDVQLPPS
+379 AGLVDAQLPPS
-390 SGAPALLGLG
+390 SVEPALLGLG

-427 RDMGGLQPASLG
+427 RDMGGLQPASVG
-439 VLLTGLVGFAGAL
+439 VLLTGLFGFAGAL
-452 MWASRD
+452 LWASRD
-458 VKLGLMTVGG
+458 MKLGLMTVGG
-468 FAIATLMFAG
+468 FAVATLLFAG

-487 RKWVPSDTTPRWLL
+487 RKWVPTDTTPRWLL

-565 FQDKLSQVGV
+565 FQAALKQSGV
-575 KDYDWYPMI
+575 KGYDWYPMI

-590 VNGRETSPQD
+590 INGNAVSPLD
-600 YTDERAKRLV
+600 YTDDRAKRLV
-610 DREFNLSARATQPEH
+610 DREFNLSARAAKPEH
-625 NSVVKGQWQEGEK
+625 NPVVQGQWKEGES
-638 DAVSVEVGIAQTLG
+638 DAVSVEIGIAKTLG
-652 LKMGDRLRFDVG
+652 LKMGDRLQFDVG
-664 GVISEGRVTSL
+664 GVISEGRITSL

-693 DNLPEVP
+693 DNLPDVP
-700 LSYMAAFKTPDVPA
+700 LSYMAAFKTPDVPT

-729 DLRASLMQV
+729 DLRATLTQI
-738 QKVLDQVIRA
+738 QNVLDQVIRA

-796 TAELMGVGLMAGFLA
+796 TAELMGVGLLAGFLA
-811 SMVAELVGWGLAR
+811 SLVAELVGWGLAR

-846 VLAWVAGW
+846 VLAWIAGW

>member
-1 MMQAE
+1 M
-6 GAQVP
+6 P
-11 STPSLPMLTQHSWQR
+11 SEVSKAAMHPAVVLSNHSWQR
-26 SFELGWRNLWRD
+26 SLQLGLRNLWRD
-38 FRSGELNLLIIS
+38 LRSGELNLLFVS
-50 VVLAVAALTAVGFFS
+50 VVLAVSALTAVGFFS

-85 VVSDKPTP
+85 VVSDKPT
-93 ANFQQKAQALGLKTN
+93 AENFQKKAQALGLKTN
-108 DTLSFPSMARADDAK
+108 ATLSFPSMARADDAQ

-146 LLNLEGSDAI
+146 LQNAQSVGDANNQASSR
-156 KPDLSKSY
+156 L
-164 PAKPTREVPQLGQAW
+164 TRDVPQPGQAW

-186 VLNLQMG
+186 VLNLQKG
-193 DALWLGDKAF
+193 DVIWLGDKSF
-203 QIAALIDR
+203 QISELIER
-211 EPDRGAGFMNFA
+211 EPDRGAAFMNFA

-233 MATGLIQ
+233 PGTGLIQ
-240 PASRLSYRMAV
+240 PASRISYRMAV
-251 AGEASQANV
+251 SGDASQVNV
-260 QQFLKWARDE
+260 QQFLKWARAE
-270 VAKPEVR
+270 VDKPEVR
-277 GIQVESMESGRP
+277 GIQIESMESGRP

-320 ARTFASKHLDGCALL
+320 ARTFASKHLDACALL
-335 RVLGQSQKTLS
+335 RVLGQSQQTLS

-355 AGLAAS
+355 AGMVAS
-361 LLGVIMG
+361 LMGVLLGF
-368 YGIHHAFIWLL
+368 GIHHTFVWLL
-379 AGLVDVQLPPS
+379 AGLVDAQLPPS
-390 SGAPALLGLG
+390 SIAPALLGLG

-427 RDMGGLQPASLG
+427 RDVGGLQPASVG
-439 VLLTGLVGFAGAL
+439 VLLMGLFGFAGAL
-452 MWASRD
+452 LWASRD

-468 FAIATLMFAG
+468 FAIATLLFAG
-478 ATWLVLKLL
+478 ATWLALKLL
-487 RKWVPSDTTPRWLL
+487 RKWVPSDATPRWLL

-551 DRFVINVQPDQTQA
+551 DRFVINVQPDQTEA
-565 FQDKLSQVGV
+565 FQATLKKEGV

-590 VNGRETSPQD
+590 VNGNAVSPLD
-600 YTDERAKRLV
+600 YTDDRAKRLV
-610 DREFNLSARATQPEH
+610 DREFNLSARSTKPEH
-625 NSVVKGQWQEGEK
+625 NPVVQGQWQEGES
-638 DAVSVEVGIAQTLG
+638 DAVSVEIGIAKTLG

-664 GVISEGRVTSL
+664 GVISEGRITSL

-693 DNLPEVP
+693 NNLPNVP

-729 DLRASLMQV
+729 DLRATLTQV
-738 QKVLDQVIRA
+738 QNVLDQVIRA

-796 TAELMGVGLMAGFLA
+796 TAELMGVGLLAGFLA
-811 SMVAELVGWGLAR
+811 SLVAELIGWGLAR

-836 VPVAG
+836 VPAAG

>member
-1 MMQAE
+1 M
-6 GAQVP
+6 
-11 STPSLPMLTQHSWQR
+11 SWQR
-26 SFELGWRNLWRD
+26 AVQLGWRNLWRD
-38 FRSGELNLLIIS
+38 LRSGELNLLVLS
-50 VVLAVAALTAVGFFS
+50 VVLAVAALSAVGFFS

-78 LLGGDAV
+78 LIGGDAV
-85 VVSDKPTP
+85 VVSDKPT
-93 ANFQQKAQALGLKTN
+93 AENFLQKAKQLGLKTN
-108 DTLSFPSMARADDAK
+108 ATLSFPSMARADDAQ

-133 AVSEGYPLRGQMS
+133 AVSEGYPLRGQLT
-146 LLNLEGSDAI
+146 LLSAEGASPSD
-156 KPDLSKSY
+156 KPKSQ
-164 PAKPTREVPQLGQAW
+164 ATRQVPSAGQAW

-186 VLNLQMG
+186 VLNLKLG
-193 DALWLGDKAF
+193 DPLWLGDKAF
-203 QIAALIDR
+203 QISALIDR

-223 PRVMIHQSDV
+223 PRVMVNLSDIP
-233 MATGLIQ
+233 ATGLIQ
-240 PASRLSYRMAV
+240 PASRLSYRLAV
-251 AGEASQANV
+251 AGEESQTNV
-260 QQFLKWARDE
+260 QKFINWARDE

-277 GIQVESMESGRP
+277 GVQVESMESGRP

-320 ARTFASKHLDGCALL
+320 ARTFAAKHLDACALL
-335 RVLGQSQKTLS
+335 RVLGQSQQTLS
-346 VAYAFEFIT
+346 IAYAFEFIT
-355 AGLAAS
+355 AGLVAS
-361 LLGVIMG
+361 LLGVMVG
-368 YGIHHAFIWLL
+368 YGVHHAFVWLL
-379 AGLVDVQLPPS
+379 AGLVDAQLPPA

-414 LQLAKVP
+414 LQLAQVP
-421 AMRVIR
+421 ALRVIR
-427 RDMGGLQPASLG
+427 RDMGGLQPASVG
-439 VLLTGLVGFAGAL
+439 VLLAGLLGFAGAL

-468 FAIATLMFAG
+468 FAMATLMFAG
-478 ATWLVLKLL
+478 ATWLALKLL
-487 RKWVPSDTTPRWLL
+487 RKWVPSNTTPRWLL

-565 FQDKLSQVGV
+565 FQSALQQTGV
-575 KDYDWYPMI
+575 QNYDWYPMI

-590 VNGRETSPQD
+590 INGKAVSPQD
-600 YTDERAKRLV
+600 YTEERAKRLV
-610 DREFNLSARATQPEH
+610 DREFNLSSRAAKPEH
-625 NSVVKGQWQEGEK
+625 NEVVKGTWLDNEK
-638 DAVSVEVGIAQTLG
+638 DAVSVEVGIAKTLG
-652 LKMGDRLRFDVG
+652 LQMGDRLQFDIG
-664 GVISEGRVTSL
+664 GVLSEGRVTSL

-693 DNLPEVP
+693 DNLPNVP
-700 LSYMAAFKTPDVPA
+700 LSYMAAFKSPDVPS

-729 DLRASLMQV
+729 DLRASLTQV

-755 TLMAGLL
+755 TLLAGLL

-811 SMVAELVGWGLAR
+811 SLVAELVGWGLAR

-836 VPVAG
+836 VPMAG

-846 VLAWVAGW
+846 VLAWMAGW

>member
-6 GAQVP
+6 GTQVP
-11 STPSLPMLTQHSWQR
+11 SSPSVPMLTQHSWQR
-26 SFELGWRNLWRD
+26 SFQLGWRNLWRD

-93 ANFQQKAQALGLKTN
+93 ANFQQKAQALGLTTN
-108 DTLSFPSMARADDAK
+108 ATLSFPSMARADDTK

-146 LLNLEGSDAI
+146 LLNLQGSDAI
-156 KPDLSKSY
+156 KPDLSKSF
-164 PAKPTREVPQLGQAW
+164 PAKPTREVPQPGQAW

-193 DALWLGDKAF
+193 DALWLGDKSF

-355 AGLAAS
+355 AGWMAS

-390 SGAPALLGLG
+390 SGEPALLGMG

-427 RDMGGLQPASLG
+427 RDMGGLQAASVG
-439 VLLTGLVGFAGAL
+439 VLLTGLLGFAGAL

-468 FAIATLMFAG
+468 FAVATVLFAG
-478 ATWLVLKLL
+478 ATWLALKVL

-590 VNGRETSPQD
+590 VNGREVSPQD

-625 NSVVKGQWQEGEK
+625 NAVVKGQWQEDEK
-638 DAVSVEVGIAQTLG
+638 DAVSVEVGIAKTLG
-652 LKMGDRLRFDVG
+652 LNMGDRLRFDVG
-664 GVISEGRVTSL
+664 GVISEGRISSL

-693 DNLPEVP
+693 DNLPDVP

-811 SMVAELVGWGLAR
+811 SLVAELVGWGLAR

-846 VLAWVAGW
+846 LLAWIAGW

>member
-1 MMQAE
+1 MPPEVSKAAMHPA
-6 GAQVP
+6 VVL
-11 STPSLPMLTQHSWQR
+11 SNHSWQR
-26 SFELGWRNLWRD
+26 SLQLGLRNLWRD
-38 FRSGELNLLIIS
+38 LRSGELNLLFVS
-50 VVLAVAALTAVGFFS
+50 VVLAVSALTAVGFFS

-85 VVSDKPTP
+85 VVSDKPT
-93 ANFQQKAQALGLKTN
+93 AENFQKKAQALGLKTN
-108 DTLSFPSMARADDAK
+108 ATLSFPSMARADDAQ

-146 LLNLEGSDAI
+146 LQNSQSVGDANNQASSR
-156 KPDLSKSY
+156 L
-164 PAKPTREVPQLGQAW
+164 TRDVPQPGQAW

-186 VLNLQMG
+186 VLNLQKG
-193 DALWLGDKAF
+193 DAIWLGDKSF
-203 QIAALIDR
+203 QISELIER
-211 EPDRGAGFMNFA
+211 EPDRGAAFMNFA

-233 MATGLIQ
+233 PATGLIQ
-240 PASRLSYRMAV
+240 PASRISYRMAV
-251 AGEASQANV
+251 SGDETQVNV
-260 QQFLKWARDE
+260 QQFLKWARAE
-270 VAKPEVR
+270 VDKPEVR
-277 GIQVESMESGRP
+277 GVQIESMESGRP

-320 ARTFASKHLDGCALL
+320 ARTFASKHLDACALL

-346 VAYAFEFIT
+346 VAYAFEFLT
-355 AGLAAS
+355 AGMVAS
-361 LLGVIMG
+361 LLGVVLG

-379 AGLVDVQLPPS
+379 AGLVDAQLPPS
-390 SGAPALLGLG
+390 SFEPALLGLG

-427 RDMGGLQPASLG
+427 RDMGGLQPASVG
-439 VLLTGLVGFAGAL
+439 VLLTGLFGFAGAL
-452 MWASRD
+452 LWASRD
-458 VKLGLMTVGG
+458 MKLGLMTVGG
-468 FAIATLMFAG
+468 FAVATLLFAG
-478 ATWLVLKLL
+478 ATWLALKLL
-487 RKWVPSDTTPRWLL
+487 RKWVPTDTTPRWLL

-565 FQDKLSQVGV
+565 FQAALKQSGV
-575 KDYDWYPMI
+575 KGYDWYPMI

-590 VNGRETSPQD
+590 INGKAVSPLD
-600 YTDERAKRLV
+600 YTDDRAKRLV
-610 DREFNLSARATQPEH
+610 DREFNLSARAAKPEH
-625 NSVVKGQWQEGEK
+625 NPVVQGQWKEGES
-638 DAVSVEVGIAQTLG
+638 DAVSVEIGIAKTLG

-664 GVISEGRVTSL
+664 GVISEGRITSL

-693 DNLPEVP
+693 DNLPDVP
-700 LSYMAAFKTPDVPA
+700 LSYMAAFKTPDVPT

-729 DLRASLMQV
+729 DLRATLTQI
-738 QKVLDQVIRA
+738 QNVLDQVIRA

-796 TAELMGVGLMAGFLA
+796 TAELMGVGLLAGFLA
-811 SMVAELVGWGLAR
+811 SLVAELVGWGLAR

-846 VLAWVAGW
+846 VLAWIAGW

>member
-1 MMQAE
+1 
-6 GAQVP
+6 
-11 STPSLPMLTQHSWQR
+11 
-26 SFELGWRNLWRD
+26 LG
-38 FRSGELNLLIIS
+38 
-50 VVLAVAALTAVGFFS
+50 
-65 DRLQAGLW
+65 
-73 RDARQ
+73 
-78 LLGGDAV
+78 
-85 VVSDKPTP
+85 DK
-93 ANFQQKAQALGLKTN
+93 
-108 DTLSFPSMARADDAK
+108 
-123 GGETKLVALK
+123 
-133 AVSEGYPLRGQMS
+133 
-146 LLNLEGSDAI
+146 
-156 KPDLSKSY
+156 
-164 PAKPTREVPQLGQAW
+164 
-179 VDPALLE
+179 
-186 VLNLQMG
+186 
-193 DALWLGDKAF
+193 LWLGDKSF
-203 QIAALIDR
+203 QISALIDR

-223 PRVMIHQSDV
+223 PRVMVNQSDIP
-233 MATGLIQ
+233 ATGLIQ
-240 PASRLSYRMAV
+240 PASRLSYRLAV
-251 AGEASQANV
+251 AGDESQANV
-260 QQFLKWARDE
+260 QKFITWAREE

-277 GIQVESMESGRP
+277 GVQVESMESGRP

-320 ARTFASKHLDGCALL
+320 ARTFAAKHLDACALL

-346 VAYAFEFIT
+346 IAYAFEFIT
-355 AGLAAS
+355 AGLVAS
-361 LLGVIMG
+361 LLGLMVG
-368 YGIHHAFIWLL
+368 YGVHHAFVWLL
-379 AGLVDVQLPPS
+379 AGLVDAQLPPA

-414 LQLAKVP
+414 LQLAQVP
-421 AMRVIR
+421 ALRVIR
-427 RDMGGLQPASLG
+427 RDMGGLQPASVG
-439 VLLTGLVGFAGAL
+439 VLIAGLLGFAGAL

-468 FAIATLMFAG
+468 FAIATLLFAG
-478 ATWLVLKLL
+478 ATWLALKLL
-487 RKWVPSDTTPRWLL
+487 RNWVPSDATPRWLL

-515 VQVSALSVGLLALV
+515 LQVSALSVGLLALV

-551 DRFVINVQPDQTQA
+551 DRFVINVQPDQTEA
-565 FQDKLSQVGV
+565 FQKSLQQTGV
-575 KDYDWYPMI
+575 QNYDWYPMI

-590 VNGRETSPQD
+590 INDKTVSPQD
-600 YTDERAKRLV
+600 YTEERAKRLV
-610 DREFNLSARATQPEH
+610 DREFNLSSRAAQPEH
-625 NSVVKGQWQEGEK
+625 NEVVQGVWQDNEK

-652 LKMGDRLRFDVG
+652 LKMGDRLQFDIG
-664 GVISEGRVTSL
+664 GVVSEGRITSL

-693 DNLPEVP
+693 DNLPNVP
-700 LSYMAAFKTPDVPA
+700 LSYMAAFKTPDVPS

-729 DLRASLMQV
+729 DLRASFTQI

-755 TLMAGLL
+755 TLLAGLL
-762 VLTAAVTSTREE
+762 VLMAAVTSTREE

-796 TAELMGVGLMAGFLA
+796 TAELMGVGLLAGFLA
-811 SMVAELVGWGLAR
+811 SLVAELVGWGLAH

-846 VLAWVAGW
+846 LLAWLAGW

>member
-6 GAQVP
+6 GTQVP
-11 STPSLPMLTQHSWQR
+11 SSPSVPMLTQHSWQR
-26 SFELGWRNLWRD
+26 SFQLGWRNLWRD

-108 DTLSFPSMARADDAK
+108 ATLSFPSMARADDAK

-146 LLNLEGSDAI
+146 LLNLQGSDAI
-156 KPDLSKSY
+156 KPDLSKSH
-164 PAKPTREVPQLGQAW
+164 PAKPTREVPQPGQAW
-179 VDPALLE
+179 IDPALLE

-193 DALWLGDKAF
+193 DALWLGDKSF

-361 LLGVIMG
+361 LLGVLMG

-439 VLLTGLVGFAGAL
+439 VLLTGLLGFAGAL

-565 FQDKLSQVGV
+565 FQDTLKQVGV

-590 VNGRETSPQD
+590 VNGREVSPLD

-625 NSVVKGQWQEGEK
+625 NAVVKGQWQEDEK

-652 LKMGDRLRFDVG
+652 LKMGDHLRFDVG
-664 GVISEGRVTSL
+664 GVLSEGRVTSL

-755 TLMAGLL
+755 TLLAGLL

-811 SMVAELVGWGLAR
+811 SLVAELVGWGLAR

>member
-1 MMQAE
+1 M
-6 GAQVP
+6 P
-11 STPSLPMLTQHSWQR
+11 SEVSKAAMHPAVVLSNHSWQR
-26 SFELGWRNLWRD
+26 SLQLGLRNLWRD
-38 FRSGELNLLIIS
+38 LRSGELNLLFVS
-50 VVLAVAALTAVGFFS
+50 VVLAVSALTAVGFFS

-85 VVSDKPTP
+85 VVSDKPT
-93 ANFQQKAQALGLKTN
+93 AENFQKKAQALGLKTN
-108 DTLSFPSMARADDAK
+108 ATLSFPSMARADDAQ

-146 LLNLEGSDAI
+146 LQNAQSVGDANNQASSR
-156 KPDLSKSY
+156 L
-164 PAKPTREVPQLGQAW
+164 TRDVPQPGQAW

-186 VLNLQMG
+186 VLNLQKG
-193 DALWLGDKAF
+193 DVIWLGDKSF
-203 QIAALIDR
+203 QISELIER
-211 EPDRGAGFMNFA
+211 EPDRGAAFMNFA

-233 MATGLIQ
+233 PATGLIQ
-240 PASRLSYRMAV
+240 PASRISYRMAV
-251 AGEASQANV
+251 SGDEAQVNV
-260 QQFLKWARDE
+260 QQFLKWARAE
-270 VAKPEVR
+270 VDKPEVR
-277 GIQVESMESGRP
+277 GVQIESMESGRP

-320 ARTFASKHLDGCALL
+320 ARTFASKHLDACALL

-346 VAYAFEFIT
+346 VAYAFEFLT
-355 AGLAAS
+355 AGMVAS
-361 LLGVIMG
+361 LLGVVLG

-379 AGLVDVQLPPS
+379 AGLVDAQLPPS
-390 SGAPALLGLG
+390 SVEPALLGLG

-427 RDMGGLQPASLG
+427 RDMGGLQPASVG
-439 VLLTGLVGFAGAL
+439 VLLTGLFGFAGAL
-452 MWASRD
+452 LWASRD
-458 VKLGLMTVGG
+458 MKLGLMTVGG
-468 FAIATLMFAG
+468 FAVATLLFAG

-487 RKWVPSDTTPRWLL
+487 RKWVPTDTTPRWLL

-565 FQDKLSQVGV
+565 FQAALKQSGV
-575 KDYDWYPMI
+575 KGYDWYPMI

-590 VNGRETSPQD
+590 INGNAVSPLD
-600 YTDERAKRLV
+600 YTDDRAKRLV
-610 DREFNLSARATQPEH
+610 DREFNLSARAAKPEH
-625 NSVVKGQWQEGEK
+625 NPVVQGQWKEGES
-638 DAVSVEVGIAQTLG
+638 DAVSVEIGIAKTLG

-664 GVISEGRVTSL
+664 GVISEGRITSL

-693 DNLPEVP
+693 DNLPDVP
-700 LSYMAAFKTPDVPA
+700 LSYMAAFKTPDVPT

-729 DLRASLMQV
+729 DLRATLTQI
-738 QKVLDQVIRA
+738 QNVLDQVIRA

-796 TAELMGVGLMAGFLA
+796 TAELMGVGLLAGFLA
-811 SMVAELVGWGLAR
+811 SLVAELVGWGLAR

-846 VLAWVAGW
+846 VLAWIAGW

>member
-1 MMQAE
+1 M
-6 GAQVP
+6 
-11 STPSLPMLTQHSWQR
+11 TWQR
-26 SFELGWRNLWRD
+26 AVQLGWRNLWRD
-38 FRSGELNLLIIS
+38 LRSGELNLLVVS
-50 VVLAVAALTAVGFFS
+50 VVLAVAALSAVGFFS

-78 LLGGDAV
+78 LIGGDAV
-85 VVSDKPTP
+85 VVSDKPS
-93 ANFQQKAQALGLKTN
+93 AENFLQKAKELGLKTN
-108 DTLSFPSMARADDAK
+108 QTLSFPSMARADDAQ

-133 AVSEGYPLRGQMS
+133 AVSEGYPLRGQLT
-146 LLNLEGSDAI
+146 LLNNSGSDASG
-156 KPDLSKSY
+156 KLTSQVTRQV
-164 PAKPTREVPQLGQAW
+164 PTSGQAW
-179 VDPALLE
+179 VDPAMLD
-186 VLNLQMG
+186 VLNLKLG
-193 DALWLGDKAF
+193 DKLWLGDKSF
-203 QIAALIDR
+203 QISALIDR

-223 PRVMIHQSDV
+223 PRVMVNQSDIP
-233 MATGLIQ
+233 ATGLIQ

-251 AGEASQANV
+251 AGDESQANV
-260 QQFLKWARDE
+260 QKFITWAREE

-277 GIQVESMESGRP
+277 GVQVESMESGRP

-320 ARTFASKHLDGCALL
+320 ARTFAAKHLDACALL

-346 VAYAFEFIT
+346 IAYAFEFIT
-355 AGLAAS
+355 AGLVAS
-361 LLGVIMG
+361 LLGLMVG
-368 YGIHHAFIWLL
+368 YGVHHAFVWLL
-379 AGLVDVQLPPS
+379 AGLVDAQLPPA

-414 LQLAKVP
+414 LQLAQVP
-421 AMRVIR
+421 ALRVIR
-427 RDMGGLQPASLG
+427 RDMGGLQPASVG
-439 VLLTGLVGFAGAL
+439 VLIAGLLGFAGAL

-468 FAIATLMFAG
+468 FAIATLLFAG
-478 ATWLVLKLL
+478 ATWLALKLL
-487 RKWVPSDTTPRWLL
+487 RNWVPSDATPRWLL

-515 VQVSALSVGLLALV
+515 LQVSALSVGLLALV

-551 DRFVINVQPDQTQA
+551 DRFVINVQPDQTEA
-565 FQDKLSQVGV
+565 FQKSLQQTGV
-575 KDYDWYPMI
+575 QNYDWYPMI

-590 VNGRETSPQD
+590 INGKTVSPQD
-600 YTDERAKRLV
+600 YTEERAKRLV
-610 DREFNLSARATQPEH
+610 DREFNLSSRAAQPEH
-625 NSVVKGQWQEGEK
+625 NEVVQGVWQDNEK

-652 LKMGDRLRFDVG
+652 LKMGDRLQFDIG
-664 GVISEGRVTSL
+664 GVVSEGRITSL

-693 DNLPEVP
+693 DNLPNVP
-700 LSYMAAFKTPDVPA
+700 LSYMAAFKTPDVPS

-729 DLRASLMQV
+729 DLRASFTQI

-755 TLMAGLL
+755 TLLAGLL
-762 VLTAAVTSTREE
+762 VLMAAVTSTREE

-796 TAELMGVGLMAGFLA
+796 TAELMGVGLLAGFLA
-811 SMVAELVGWGLAR
+811 SLVAELVGWGLAH

-846 VLAWVAGW
+846 LLAWLAGW

>member
-1 MMQAE
+1 MQAE
-6 GAQVP
+6 GTQVP
-11 STPSLPMLTQHSWQR
+11 SSSSVPMLTQHSWQR
-26 SFELGWRNLWRD
+26 SFQLGWRNLWRD

-93 ANFQQKAQALGLKTN
+93 ANFQQKAQVLGLKTN
-108 DTLSFPSMARADDAK
+108 ATLSFPSMARADDAK

-146 LLNLEGSDAI
+146 LLNLQGSDAI

-164 PAKPTREVPQLGQAW
+164 PAKPTREVPQPGQAW

-193 DALWLGDKAF
+193 DALWLGDKSF

-335 RVLGQSQKTLS
+335 RVLGQSQKTLT

-355 AGLAAS
+355 AGWMAS
-361 LLGVIMG
+361 SLGVIMG

-390 SGAPALLGLG
+390 SGEPALLGMG

-427 RDMGGLQPASLG
+427 RDMGGLQAASVG
-439 VLLTGLVGFAGAL
+439 VLLTGLLGFAGAL

-468 FAIATLMFAG
+468 FAVATLLFAG
-478 ATWLVLKLL
+478 ATWLALKVL
-487 RKWVPSDTTPRWLL
+487 RQWVPSDTTPRRLL

-506 VMARPVYAV
+506 VMARPVYAG
-515 VQVSALSVGLLALV
+515 VQVRALSVGL
-529 LLVLLRTDLI
+529 
-539 SSWRKATPVNAP
+539 
-551 DRFVINVQPDQTQA
+551 
-565 FQDKLSQVGV
+565 
-575 KDYDWYPMI
+575 
-584 RGRLVA
+584 
-590 VNGRETSPQD
+590 
-600 YTDERAKRLV
+600 
-610 DREFNLSARATQPEH
+610 
-625 NSVVKGQWQEGEK
+625 
-638 DAVSVEVGIAQTLG
+638 
-652 LKMGDRLRFDVG
+652 
-664 GVISEGRVTSL
+664 
-675 RKVDWG
+675 
-681 SMRANFFVIYPV
+681 
-693 DNLPEVP
+693 
-700 LSYMAAFKTPDVPA
+700 
-714 FERNLL
+714 
-720 QQFPNVTSV
+720 
-729 DLRASLMQV
+729 
-738 QKVLDQVIRA
+738 
-748 VEFLFAF
+748 
-755 TLMAGLL
+755 
-762 VLTAAVTSTREE
+762 
-774 RKREFAIMR
+774 
-783 ALGATGRLLSQVQ
+783 
-796 TAELMGVGLMAGFLA
+796 
-811 SMVAELVGWGLAR
+811 
-824 FVFEFEWTASLW
+824 
-836 VPVAG
+836 
-841 ALTGA
+841 
-846 VLAWVAGW
+846 
-854 WGLAEVLR
+854 
-862 QPVSQTLRQAS
+862 
-873 E
+873 

>member
-1 MMQAE
+1 
-6 GAQVP
+6 
-11 STPSLPMLTQHSWQR
+11 
-26 SFELGWRNLWRD
+26 
-38 FRSGELNLLIIS
+38 
-50 VVLAVAALTAVGFFS
+50 
-65 DRLQAGLW
+65 
-73 RDARQ
+73 
-78 LLGGDAV
+78 
-85 VVSDKPTP
+85 
-93 ANFQQKAQALGLKTN
+93 
-108 DTLSFPSMARADDAK
+108 
-123 GGETKLVALK
+123 
-133 AVSEGYPLRGQMS
+133 
-146 LLNLEGSDAI
+146 
-156 KPDLSKSY
+156 
-164 PAKPTREVPQLGQAW
+164 
-179 VDPALLE
+179 
-186 VLNLQMG
+186 
-193 DALWLGDKAF
+193 
-203 QIAALIDR
+203 
-211 EPDRGAGFMNFA
+211 
-223 PRVMIHQSDV
+223 
-233 MATGLIQ
+233 
-240 PASRLSYRMAV
+240 
-251 AGEASQANV
+251 
-260 QQFLKWARDE
+260 
-270 VAKPEVR
+270 
-277 GIQVESMESGRP
+277 MESGRP

-539 SSWRKATPVNAP
+539 SSWRKATPTNAP

-590 VNGRETSPQD
+590 VNNREVSPLD

-625 NSVVKGQWQEGEK
+625 NAVVKGQWQEGEK
-638 DAVSVEVGIAQTLG
+638 DAVSVEIGIAQTLG

>member
-1 MMQAE
+1 M
-6 GAQVP
+6 
-11 STPSLPMLTQHSWQR
+11 SWQR
-26 SFELGWRNLWRD
+26 AVQLGWRNLWRD
-38 FRSGELNLLIIS
+38 LRSGELNLLVLS
-50 VVLAVAALTAVGFFS
+50 VVLAVAALSAVGFFS

-78 LLGGDAV
+78 LIGGDAV
-85 VVSDKPTP
+85 VVSDKPT
-93 ANFQQKAQALGLKTN
+93 AENFLQKAKQLGLKTN
-108 DTLSFPSMARADDAK
+108 ATLSFPSMARADDAQ

-133 AVSEGYPLRGQMS
+133 AVSEGYPLRGQLT
-146 LLNLEGSDAI
+146 LLSAEGASPSD
-156 KPDLSKSY
+156 KPKSQ
-164 PAKPTREVPQLGQAW
+164 ATRQVPSAGQAW

-186 VLNLQMG
+186 VLNLKLG
-193 DALWLGDKAF
+193 DPLWLGDKAF
-203 QIAALIDR
+203 QISALIDR

-223 PRVMIHQSDV
+223 PRVMVNQSDIP
-233 MATGLIQ
+233 ATGLIQ
-240 PASRLSYRMAV
+240 PASRLSYRLAV
-251 AGEASQANV
+251 AGEESQANV
-260 QQFLKWARDE
+260 QKFINWARDE

-277 GIQVESMESGRP
+277 GVQVESMESGRP

-320 ARTFASKHLDGCALL
+320 ARTFAAKHLDACALL
-335 RVLGQSQKTLS
+335 RVLGQSQQTLS
-346 VAYAFEFIT
+346 IAYAFEFIT
-355 AGLAAS
+355 AGLVAS
-361 LLGVIMG
+361 LLGVMVG
-368 YGIHHAFIWLL
+368 YGVHHAFVWLL
-379 AGLVDVQLPPS
+379 AGLVDAQLPPA

-414 LQLAKVP
+414 LQLAQVP
-421 AMRVIR
+421 ALRVIR
-427 RDMGGLQPASLG
+427 RDMGGLQPASVG
-439 VLLTGLVGFAGAL
+439 VLLAGLLGFAGAL

-468 FAIATLMFAG
+468 FAMATLMFAG
-478 ATWLVLKLL
+478 ATWLALKLL
-487 RKWVPSDTTPRWLL
+487 RKWVPSNTTPRWLL

-565 FQDKLSQVGV
+565 FQSALQQTGV
-575 KDYDWYPMI
+575 QNYDWYPMI

-590 VNGRETSPQD
+590 INGKAVSPQD
-600 YTDERAKRLV
+600 YTEERAKRLV
-610 DREFNLSARATQPEH
+610 DREFNLSSRAAKPEH
-625 NSVVKGQWQEGEK
+625 NEVVKGTWLENEK
-638 DAVSVEVGIAQTLG
+638 DAVSVEVGIAKTLG
-652 LKMGDRLRFDVG
+652 LQMGDRLQFDIG
-664 GVISEGRVTSL
+664 GVLSEGRVTSL

-693 DNLPEVP
+693 DNLPNVP
-700 LSYMAAFKTPDVPA
+700 LSYMAAFKSPDVPS

-729 DLRASLMQV
+729 DLRASLTQV

-755 TLMAGLL
+755 TLLAGLL

-811 SMVAELVGWGLAR
+811 SLVAELVGWGLAR

-836 VPVAG
+836 VPMAG

-846 VLAWVAGW
+846 VLAWMAGW

>member
-1 MMQAE
+1 MN
-6 GAQVP
+6 P
-11 STPSLPMLTQHSWQR
+11 SVTMLTQHSWQR
-26 SFELGWRNLWRD
+26 AFQLGWRNLWRD
-38 FRSGELNLLIIS
+38 FRSGELNLLVIS

-85 VVSDKPTP
+85 VVSDKPTA
-93 ANFQQKAQALGLKTN
+93 ANFQQKAEALGLKTN
-108 DTLSFPSMARADDAK
+108 ATLSFPSMARADDAK

-133 AVSEGYPLRGQMS
+133 AVTDGYPLRGQMS
-146 LLNLEGSDAI
+146 LLNLQGSNANQ
-156 KPDLSKSY
+156 PDLSQSIPVKL
-164 PAKPTREVPQLGQAW
+164 TRDVPQPGQAW
-179 VDPALLE
+179 VDLALLE
-186 VLNLQMG
+186 GLNLQMG
-193 DALWLGDKAF
+193 DALWLGDKSF

-240 PASRLSYRMAV
+240 PASRLTYRMAV

-260 QQFLKWARDE
+260 QQFLKWARTE

-277 GIQVESMESGRP
+277 GIQIESMESGRP

-295 DRAEKFLNLVA
+295 DRAEKFLNLIA

-346 VAYAFEFIT
+346 VAYAFEFIS

-361 LLGVIMG
+361 LLGVLMG
-368 YGIHHAFIWLL
+368 YAIHHAFIWLL

-439 VLLTGLVGFAGAL
+439 VLFTGLLGFAGAL

-458 VKLGLMTVGG
+458 VKLGFMTVGG
-468 FAIATLMFAG
+468 FAVATLLFAG
-478 ATWLVLKLL
+478 ATWLALKLL

-551 DRFVINVQPDQTQA
+551 DRFVINLQPDQTQA
-565 FQDKLSQVGV
+565 FQNKLSQEGV
-575 KDYDWYPMI
+575 KEYDWYPMI

-590 VNGRETSPQD
+590 VNGKEVSPQD

-625 NSVVKGQWQEGEK
+625 NEVVKGQWQADEK
-638 DAVSVEVGIAQTLG
+638 DAVSVEVGIAKTLG

-729 DLRASLMQV
+729 DLRASFTQV

-811 SMVAELVGWGLAR
+811 SLVAELVGWGLAR

-846 VLAWVAGW
+846 VLAWIAGW

>member
-1 MMQAE
+1 MPPEVSKAAMHPA
-6 GAQVP
+6 VVL
-11 STPSLPMLTQHSWQR
+11 SNHSWQR
-26 SFELGWRNLWRD
+26 SLQLGLRNLWRD
-38 FRSGELNLLIIS
+38 LRSGELNLLFVS
-50 VVLAVAALTAVGFFS
+50 VVLAVSALTAVGFFS

-85 VVSDKPTP
+85 VVSDKPT
-93 ANFQQKAQALGLKTN
+93 AENFQKKAQALGLKTN
-108 DTLSFPSMARADDAK
+108 ATLSFPSMARADDAQ

-146 LLNLEGSDAI
+146 LQNAQSVGDANNQASSR
-156 KPDLSKSY
+156 L
-164 PAKPTREVPQLGQAW
+164 TRDVPQPGQAW

-186 VLNLQMG
+186 VLNLQKG
-193 DALWLGDKAF
+193 DVIWLGDKSF
-203 QIAALIDR
+203 QISELIER
-211 EPDRGAGFMNFA
+211 EPDRGAAFMNFA

-233 MATGLIQ
+233 PATGLIQ
-240 PASRLSYRMAV
+240 PASRISYRMAV
-251 AGEASQANV
+251 SGDEAQVNV
-260 QQFLKWARDE
+260 QQFLKWARAE
-270 VAKPEVR
+270 VDKPEVR
-277 GIQVESMESGRP
+277 GVQIESMESGRP

-320 ARTFASKHLDGCALL
+320 ARTFASKHLDACALL

-346 VAYAFEFIT
+346 VAYAFEFLT
-355 AGLAAS
+355 AGMVAS
-361 LLGVIMG
+361 LLGVVLG

-379 AGLVDVQLPPS
+379 AGLVDAQLPPS
-390 SGAPALLGLG
+390 SVEPALLGLG

-427 RDMGGLQPASLG
+427 RDMGGLQPASVG
-439 VLLTGLVGFAGAL
+439 VLLTGLFGFAGAL
-452 MWASRD
+452 LWASRD
-458 VKLGLMTVGG
+458 MKLGLMTVGG
-468 FAIATLMFAG
+468 FAVATLLFAG
-478 ATWLVLKLL
+478 ATWLALKLL
-487 RKWVPSDTTPRWLL
+487 RKWVPTDTAPRWLL

-565 FQDKLSQVGV
+565 FQAALKQSGV
-575 KDYDWYPMI
+575 KGYDWYPMI

-590 VNGRETSPQD
+590 INGNAVSPLD
-600 YTDERAKRLV
+600 YTDDRAKRLV
-610 DREFNLSARATQPEH
+610 DREFNLSARAAKPEH
-625 NSVVKGQWQEGEK
+625 NPVVQGQWKEGES
-638 DAVSVEVGIAQTLG
+638 DAVSVEIGIAKTLG

-664 GVISEGRVTSL
+664 GVISEGRITSL

-693 DNLPEVP
+693 DNLPDVP
-700 LSYMAAFKTPDVPA
+700 LSYMAAFKTPDVPT

-729 DLRASLMQV
+729 DLRATLTQI
-738 QKVLDQVIRA
+738 QNVLDQVIRA

-796 TAELMGVGLMAGFLA
+796 TAELMGVGLLAGFLA
-811 SMVAELVGWGLAR
+811 SLVAELVGWGLAR

-846 VLAWVAGW
+846 VLAWIAGW